1 MRQYFPSLRKTL
13 AVLALAVGT
22 LSVPAAPAFAA
33 DGGGWKAKNDD
44 ALLLDVRS
52 GQWRVGDGV
61 RGYQTDKGV
70 CVDFGDVILALD
82 LPVRL
87 DKKSRRATGWLFKE
101 SRVITLDRD
110 LGVVQI
116 VNNESRINPGD
127 IYDTPEGWCVDTQI
141 LSKWLAIEVTPD
153 LSNSLLVLESKEKL
167 PFELAEERKA
177 RAGKVRPPQTFD
189 LSSLPQADDTY
200 RFWRTPSVDVVAST
214 GVRKD
219 KLRGATFDAR
229 YEVYASG
236 EVAGA
241 SFDARLSSDNEGVPE
256 RLRFRAYRTDPEG
269 KLLGP
274 LAATHFALGDV
285 STVSTTLG
293 PQGSAGRGA
302 YVTNRPTER
311 PDSFDR
317 TTFRGE
323 LPDGWD
329 AELYRNDQLIGYVQ
343 SRGDG
348 RYEFLDVPLL
358 FGQNSFEVVL
368 YGPQGQVRRDSRLIP
383 VGLDSIPPR
392 ETYYWAGIQDAGKD
406 LINVGLDDPADTDGW
421 RGGFGLERGLDAR
434 TSIGAA
440 FTSSQFKGTRRNYL
454 EGSVRRALGPA
465 LLEVSAAS
473 DFGSGYA
480 LRGQAL
486 AQFGETSVSA
496 EAALFQNGYQS
507 ERYELDLQR
516 LLALSLDHS
525 VRLFGEKIPVHVEAR
540 HRRRTSGDESLE
552 MIGRLSFNINRI
564 NASTEIK
571 WEQEK
576 RIFGNDPPSRLD
588 ALFRLSGRIGR
599 VRLRGESEFGLS
611 GDNRGFRESRLVADY
626 RAGDRSE
633 YRLELGYNAA
643 GSRGRV
649 AAGYTR
655 RFDKF
660 ALTGQLEAAS
670 DGSVAAGVNLA
681 FSFGPDPRGGFR
693 VASEKLAATGQ
704 ALAIVY
710 TDENGDGIRQPD
722 ETLHKEVELTAGLS
736 GRGQPTDAKG
746 ATMIDGL
753 QPFQPI
759 LIGIDES
766 SLPDPFVQPATKGI
780 VVTPRPGIPF
790 VVELPLVAAGEIAGT
805 LQKEGG
811 RILSG
816 VDIDLIDS
824 KGNIVKTTRSEYDGF
839 FLFEGVPYGKYR
851 LQISPLAANIVGV
864 DIRLQASAELNKA
877 RPMVELGIVTAT
889 SAARIADARNNTG
902 GELDAADK

>member
-1 MRQYFPSLRKTL
+1 M
-13 AVLALAVGT
+13 AVGT
-22 LSVPAAPAFAA
+22 LSVPAAPAFASDNA
-33 DGGGWKAKNDD
+33 NMWKANSDD

-61 RGYQTDKGV
+61 RGYQTNTDI
-70 CVDFGDVILALD
+70 CVDLGDFIMALD

-101 SRVITLDRD
+101 NRIITIDRD
-110 LGVVQI
+110 LGIVQI
-116 VNNESRINPGD
+116 VNKETKIKPND
-127 IYDTPEGWCVDTQI
+127 IYDTPEGWCVNTDI
-141 LSKWLAIEVTPD
+141 LAQWLDVKVTPD
-153 LSNSLLVLESKEKL
+153 LSNSLLILESDEKL

-177 RAGKVRPPQTFD
+177 RAGKVQPRKTFD
-189 LSSLPQADDTY
+189 LSSLPQAHDPY
-200 RFWRTPSVDVVAST
+200 KLWRTPSIDVVASA
-214 GVRKD
+214 GARQD

-236 EVAGA
+236 ELAGA
-241 SFDARLSSDNEGVPE
+241 SFDARLSSDNQGVPE
-256 RLRFRAYRTDPEG
+256 KLRFRAYRTDPAG
-269 KLLGP
+269 QLLGP
-274 LAATHFALGDV
+274 LAATHFAVGDV
-285 STVSTTLG
+285 STASTALG

-348 RYEFLDVPLL
+348 RYEFLDVPLQ
-358 FGQNSFEVVL
+358 FGQNQFEVIL

-392 ETYYWAGIQDAGKD
+392 ETYYWAGIQDAGQD
-406 LINVGLDDPADTDGW
+406 LLNFGSDVAADTDGW
-421 RGGFGLERGLDAR
+421 RGGFGLERGIDAR
-434 TSIGAA
+434 TSVGAA
-440 FTSSQFKGTRRNYL
+440 FTSSQFRGVRRNYL
-454 EGSVRRALGPA
+454 EGSLRRALGPA
-465 LLEVSAAS
+465 LMELSAAS
-473 DFGSGYA
+473 NFAGGYA

-496 EAALFQNGYQS
+496 EAALFQDGYQS
-507 ERYELDLQR
+507 ERFEIDLQR
-516 LLALSLDHS
+516 LLALSVDQS
-525 VRLFGEKIPVHVEAR
+525 VSIFGEKIPVHVEAR
-540 HRRRTSGDESLE
+540 HRRRTSGDETLE
-552 MIGRLSFNINRI
+552 MLGRLSFNINRI

-576 RIFGNDPPSRLD
+576 RAFGNDPPARLD
-588 ALFRLSGRIGR
+588 ALMRLSGRIGR
-599 VRLRGESEFGLS
+599 VRLRGETEFGLS
-611 GDNRGFRESRLVADY
+611 GDDTGFRESKLTADY
-626 RAGDRSE
+626 RASDRSE

-643 GSRGRV
+643 SDRGRLS
-649 AAGYTR
+649 AGYTR
-655 RFDKF
+655 RFEKF
-660 ALTGQLEAAS
+660 ALTGQLEAAT
-670 DGSVAAGVNLA
+670 DGSVAAGLSLA
-681 FSFGPDPRGGFR
+681 FSLGPDPRGGFR

-710 TDENGDGIRQPD
+710 TDENGDGIRQP
-722 ETLHKEVELTAGLS
+722 EEPLHKEVELTAGLN
-736 GRGQPTDAKG
+736 GRGKPTDATG
-746 ATMIDGL
+746 ASMIDGL

-759 LIGIDES
+759 LIGVDAS

-816 VDIDLIDS
+816 VDIDLLDQ
-824 KGNIVKTTRSEYDGF
+824 KGNVVKTTRSEYDGF

-851 LQISPLAANIVGV
+851 LQISPLAANIIGV
-864 DIRLQASAELNKA
+864 NSRLSEIAELSKT
-877 RPMVELGIVTAT
+877 RPMAELGIVTAQP
-889 SAARIADARNNTG
+889 AKRIADA
-902 GELDAADK
+902 ADTLSADPQTAKK